1 MVASF
6 LYDTTLHRRIEV
18 GGWDYLTINLDLEKN
33 PTLPKAY
40 GGVSGGG
47 VWRAVFYVNEDE
59 TEFGVEK
66 PSRDIVLTGVAFWET
81 PPEARQ
87 IVGHGP
93 KSVYYAPPDHCAR
106 GRT

>member
-81 PPEARQ
+81 PPEGRQ

-93 KSVYYAPPDHCAR
+93 KSVYYALPDHCAR